1 MTIHLNFIRL
11 LKQFTSIDEKFI
23 DIFFKK
29 FKIGNELEYD
39 INEKDVV
46 KYLKITNRTLRERLN
61 NNYSKNIL
69 YIENVDFIK
78 RKEKN
83 SSKISYY
90 LNYQSFEKLAM
101 SGHTKESENVRIYFS
116 KIREFITENQNILYQ
131 AMDKSIDL
139 KKYSMFETIYFFAVD
154 DRYNDVFKI
163 GRTNNII
170 KRLQTYN
177 TGRIKEID
185 LKYLALVKNSKIIE
199 SCMKLNLKKYQIYEN
214 REIYK
219 IDSEQIKKIID
230 LCYCNNVTKKEN
242 DLLYEEISEL
252 LKLYSYVKDKK
263 NIKPYIIIGK
273 TINKNI

>member
-29 FKIGNELEYD
+29 FKIGNELEFD
-39 INEKDVV
+39 IDEKDVY

-78 RKEKN
+78 RKIKN
-83 SSKISYY
+83 SSKIKYY
-90 LNYQSFEKLAM
+90 LNYQCFEKLAM
-101 SGHTKESENVRIYFS
+101 SGNSKEAESVRIYFS

-131 AMDKSIDL
+131 AMDKNIDL
-139 KKYSMFETIYFFAVD
+139 KKYTMFETIYFFAVD

-199 SCMKLNLKKYQIYEN
+199 KCMKLNLKKYQIYEN

-242 DLLYEEISEL
+242 DSLYEEISEL